1 MIVLPPRSTLT
12 DTLFPH
18 TTLFRS
24 VRGWTADGNLRHA
37 AFRGLRE
44 DKPASD
50 IVIET
55 EVAPASTSR
64 QQRPKAVLTH
74 PDRLYWPDAG
84 VTKAGLA
91 DYYAEVWPHIA
102 PYRSEEHTSE
112 LQSLMR
118 TSYAVF
124 CLQQ

>member
-1 MIVLPPRSTLT
+1 MRISDWSSDVCSSDL
-12 DTLFPH
+12 
-18 TTLFRS
+18 
-24 VRGWTADGNLRHA
+24 
-37 AFRGLRE
+37 
-44 DKPASD
+44 KPASD

-102 PYRSEEHTSE
+102 PYVTGRP
-112 LQSLMR
+112 LSLVR
-118 TSYAVF
+118 CPGGITEQCFFQKHAWKGQIGSASRRERVCRAV
-124 CLQQ
+124 

>member
-1 MIVLPPRSTLT
+1 MRISDWSSDVCSSDL
-12 DTLFPH
+12 
-18 TTLFRS
+18 
-24 VRGWTADGNLRHA
+24 HA
-37 AFRGLRE
+37 ALRGLRE

-84 VTKAGLA
+84 VNKAGLA
-91 DYYAEVWPHIA
+91 DYYAEVWTHIA
-102 PYRSEEHTSE
+102 PYITGRP
-112 LQSLMR
+112 LSLVPCPGGITIGR
-118 TSYAVF
+118 AACRARVCEVGEISGGAGGRKK
-124 CLQQ
+124 

>member
-1 MIVLPPRSTLT
+1 MRISDWSSDVCSSDL
-12 DTLFPH
+12 
-18 TTLFRS
+18 
-24 VRGWTADGNLRHA
+24 HA
-37 AFRGLRE
+37 ALRGLRE

-91 DYYAEVWPHIA
+91 DYYAEGWQNIA
-102 PYRSEEHTSE
+102 PNGLGRPLSSFRCPGGHTE
-112 LQSLMR
+112 QC
-118 TSYAVF
+118 VF
-124 CLQQ
+124 QKPHWTGARKRKKKH

>member
-1 MIVLPPRSTLT
+1 MRISDWSSDVCSADLSAEQARQVRYVKPELVAEVE
-12 DTLFPH
+12 F
-18 TTLFRS
+18 
-24 VRGWTADGNLRHA
+24 RGWTADGNLRHA

-91 DYYAEVWPHIA
+91 DYYAEDRKSTRLNSSP
-102 PYRSEEHTSE
+102 
-112 LQSLMR
+112 
-118 TSYAVF
+118 
-124 CLQQ
+124 

>member
-1 MIVLPPRSTLT
+1 MMRRPPRSTLT
-12 DTLFPH
+12 DTLFPY

-24 VRGWTADGNLRHA
+24 KKRAAEQARQVRYVKPELVAEVEFRGWTTDGNLRHA

-64 QQRPKAVLTH
+64 QQRPKTVLTH

-91 DYYAEVWPHIA
+91 D
-102 PYRSEEHTSE
+102 
-112 LQSLMR
+112 
-118 TSYAVF
+118 
-124 CLQQ
+124 